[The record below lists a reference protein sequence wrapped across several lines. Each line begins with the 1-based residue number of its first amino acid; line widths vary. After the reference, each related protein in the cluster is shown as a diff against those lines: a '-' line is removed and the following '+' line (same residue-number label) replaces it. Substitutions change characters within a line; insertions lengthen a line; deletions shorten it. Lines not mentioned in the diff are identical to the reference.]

1 MIISG
6 GMTMKRLV
14 SLIISISIL
23 FTMSS
28 VVFADERITF
38 SDVKPENWYYEAVM
52 AMSGDKYSLFN
63 GTTKVVNNVGTFSPN
78 SPISRIQ
85 LITVLVRYL
94 YPDAAAELGGAKPW
108 YLGYYNFAL
117 EKGLIDAENYPLY
130 SGFLNDPITRQ
141 ETAGLI
147 MSAFIASGETLPS
160 YSLVDS
166 SVSDFEDV
174 SEKYA
179 EAVRRSYIIGIFGGK
194 GTRFDPLSGLTRA
207 EAAQVIYR
215 LAEPSKR
222 ILGERNFNISFEQ
235 GTEHPKCVPGD
246 VVLSG
251 SKAAVLVS
259 FRNTEILYG
268 SDGRFY
274 DYVSE
279 TKINE
284 TVYSAGDIS
293 WYDSSVLIKDSL
305 TGAVF
310 SRVQWELLQNALYPI
325 DDGIQIGETR
335 NTWYLWTAGDIIT
348 GYYWR
353 WIGPEI

>member
-1 MIISG
+1 
-6 GMTMKRLV
+6 MKRLV

-147 MSAFIASGETLPS
+147 MNAYIASGEILPS
-160 YSLVDS
+160 YSLVDL
-166 SVSDFEDV
+166 SVSDFTDV
-174 SEKYA
+174 SDKYTA
-179 EAVRRSYIIGIFGGK
+179 TVRQSYITGIFGGK

-207 EAAQVIYR
+207 EAAQVVYR

-246 VVLSG
+246 VLVTE
-251 SKAAVLVS
+251 SKYVTLAS

-268 SDGRFY
+268 TDGGFY
-274 DYVSE
+274 DYISG
-279 TKINE
+279 TSINGS
-284 TVYSAGDIS
+284 VYAAGDVS
-293 WYDSSVLIKDSL
+293 WFDSSVLIKDSL

-310 SRVQWELLQNALYPI
+310 SKAQWEFLQNTLYPK

-353 WIGPEI
+353 WIGPEL

>member
-1 MIISG
+1 
-6 GMTMKRLV
+6 MKRLV

-130 SGFLNDPITRQ
+130 SAFLNDPITRQ

-235 GTEHPKCVPGD
+235 GTD
-246 VVLSG
+246 VTL
-251 SKAAVLVS
+251 AS

-268 SDGRFY
+268 TDGGFY
-274 DYVSE
+274 DYISG
-279 TKINE
+279 TSINGS
-284 TVYSAGDIS
+284 VYAAGDVS
-293 WYDSSVLIKDSL
+293 WFDSSVLIKDSL

-310 SRVQWELLQNALYPI
+310 SKAQWEFLQNTLYPK

-353 WIGPEI
+353 WIGPEL